1 MLIESGRPKKH
12 DPKWR
17 HINEKFISEHQA
29 GAQWVLK
36 VSTKKNSELV
46 SCMWQVAKKDVKS
59 ALEKLRKKNFTIPER
74 SLQASVSECRFVLA
88 GLN

>member
-1 MLIESGRPKKH
+1 MGIKGKY
-12 DPKWR
+12 
-17 HINEKFISEHQA
+17 Q
-29 GAQWVLK
+29 
-36 VSTKKNSELV
+36 KNSELV

-74 SLQASVSECRFVLA
+74 SLQASVSECWFVLA